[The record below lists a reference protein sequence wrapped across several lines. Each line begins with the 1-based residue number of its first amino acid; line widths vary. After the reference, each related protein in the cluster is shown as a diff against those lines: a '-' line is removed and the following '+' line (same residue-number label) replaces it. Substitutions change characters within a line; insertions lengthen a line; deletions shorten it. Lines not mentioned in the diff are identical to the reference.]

1 MKLWFW
7 FLMLRGTLA
16 VVLFNLGRLIE
27 FQGYG
32 NFGLVLGVALLGY
45 DVYVKLPTY
54 AIERST
60 NQSMAFCG
68 TLKFLRTAIYIATM
82 LMVFL
87 SQTVDG
93 NVEPIVYA
101 MFILIAF
108 VSLIIST
115 AYEN

>member
-27 FQGYG
+27 FQGFG
-32 NFGLVLGVALLGY
+32 NFGLVLAVALLGY

-54 AIERST
+54 AIENST
-60 NQSMAFCG
+60 KQSMAFCG
-68 TLKFLRTAIYIATM
+68 TLKFLRTAIYISTM
-82 LMVFL
+82 LLVFL
-87 SQTVDG
+87 SQHADG
-93 NVEPIVYA
+93 PTNGIVYLL
-101 MFILIAF
+101 FFF
-108 VSLIIST
+108 VTFAALVISS

>member
-16 VVLFNLGRLIE
+16 VVLFNLGRLVE

-82 LMVFL
+82 LMTFL
-87 SQTVDG
+87 SQSTDG
-93 NVEPIVYA
+93 HIDPIICL
-101 MFILIAF
+101 MFALITF
-108 VSLIIST
+108 VALVTST